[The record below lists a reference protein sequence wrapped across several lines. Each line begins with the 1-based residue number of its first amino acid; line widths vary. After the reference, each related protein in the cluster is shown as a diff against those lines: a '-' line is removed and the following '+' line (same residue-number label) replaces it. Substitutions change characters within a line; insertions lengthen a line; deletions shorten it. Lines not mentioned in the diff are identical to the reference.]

1 MGSEMCIRDRAWRIS
16 TTRKYTRMDQ
26 ATKTSSQ
33 DELARQ
39 DERISELE
47 SRLEFQDET
56 IQKLSDEMVQLQ
68 GKLFAQDKQLKRVMD
83 RLKAAAGDE
92 DGADPNQVEPPP
104 PHY

>member
-1 MGSEMCIRDRAWRIS
+1 
-16 TTRKYTRMDQ
+16 MDQ

-47 SRLEFQDET
+47 LRLEFQDET

-92 DGADPNQVEPPP
+92 DGADPNQAEPPP

>member
-1 MGSEMCIRDRAWRIS
+1 
-16 TTRKYTRMDQ
+16 MDQ
-26 ATKTSSQ
+26 APKTSSQ

>member
-1 MGSEMCIRDRAWRIS
+1 
-16 TTRKYTRMDQ
+16 MDQ
-26 ATKTSSQ
+26 ATKTSSL

-68 GKLFAQDKQLKRVMD
+68 GKLFAQDKQLKSLMD

>member
-1 MGSEMCIRDRAWRIS
+1 
-16 TTRKYTRMDQ
+16 MDQ

-47 SRLEFQDET
+47 LRLEFQDET

>member
-1 MGSEMCIRDRAWRIS
+1 
-16 TTRKYTRMDQ
+16 MDQ

-47 SRLEFQDET
+47 SRVEFQDET

-92 DGADPNQVEPPP
+92 DGAEPNQGEPPP

>member
-1 MGSEMCIRDRAWRIS
+1 
-16 TTRKYTRMDQ
+16 MDQ

-68 GKLFAQDKQLKRVMD
+68 GKLLAQDKQLTRVMD

>member
-1 MGSEMCIRDRAWRIS
+1 
-16 TTRKYTRMDQ
+16 MDQ

-47 SRLEFQDET
+47 SRLEFQDEA

>member
-1 MGSEMCIRDRAWRIS
+1 
-16 TTRKYTRMDQ
+16 MDQ
-26 ATKTSSQ
+26 APTPHSKE
-33 DELARQ
+33 ELIRQ

-56 IQKLSDEMVQLQ
+56 IQKLNDEMVQLQ
-68 GKLFAQDKQLKRVMD
+68 GKLFAQDKQLKRLID
-83 RLKAAAGDE
+83 RLQAAAGDE

>member
-1 MGSEMCIRDRAWRIS
+1 
-16 TTRKYTRMDQ
+16 MDQ
-26 ATKTSSQ
+26 ATKTPEQ

-68 GKLFAQDKQLKRVMD
+68 GKLFAQDKQLKRLMD

>member
-1 MGSEMCIRDRAWRIS
+1 
-16 TTRKYTRMDQ
+16 MDQ
-26 ATKTSSQ
+26 VPNAPGK

-39 DERISELE
+39 DARISELE

-68 GKLFAQDKQLKRVMD
+68 GKLFAQDKQLKRLMD

-92 DGADPNQVEPPP
+92 DGANPNQVEPPP

>member
-1 MGSEMCIRDRAWRIS
+1 
-16 TTRKYTRMDQ
+16 MDQ

-68 GKLFAQDKQLKRVMD
+68 GKLFAQDKQLKRLMD

>member
-1 MGSEMCIRDRAWRIS
+1 
-16 TTRKYTRMDQ
+16 MDQ

-92 DGADPNQVEPPP
+92 DGAEPNQVEPPP